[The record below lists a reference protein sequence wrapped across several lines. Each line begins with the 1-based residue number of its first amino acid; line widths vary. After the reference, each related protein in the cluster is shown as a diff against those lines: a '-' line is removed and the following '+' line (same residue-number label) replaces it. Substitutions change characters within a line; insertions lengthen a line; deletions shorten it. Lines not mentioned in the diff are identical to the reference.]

1 MSLWIIE
8 SSDWI
13 LNLWYV
19 SAYFIS
25 VTDIPNYNIYGAQL
39 NKQATNIKTI
49 EKKMSPKESLVSIIY
64 LCTKFHQNW
73 FCLRCDRITKKQ
85 FFLIVLVLRISQ
97 AFEFIEPVP
106 HLFTCSKVPQKRPD
120 YLVLK
125 TNLLYI
131 LSTTCLNNGYYY

>member
-49 EKKMSPKESLVSIIY
+49 EK
-64 LCTKFHQNW
+64 
-73 FCLRCDRITKKQ
+73 
-85 FFLIVLVLRISQ
+85 
-97 AFEFIEPVP
+97 
-106 HLFTCSKVPQKRPD
+106 
-120 YLVLK
+120 
-125 TNLLYI
+125 
-131 LSTTCLNNGYYY
+131 